1 MSARLAPGGLF
12 KKNSRLPVAASAY
25 WSMATMIALDVLHRV
40 DIGISLGWSSTDDRR
55 QFKRLMKDLLPGH
68 TVVLTKLD
76 RLARSSRDL
85 DNILHELQQLGVTP
99 RLRSASF

>member
-1 MSARLAPGGLF
+1 MTAAAYDHGHGMSARLTPGGLF
-12 KKNSRLPVAASAY
+12 KRNSQLPIAASAY

-55 QFKRLMKDLLPGH
+55 QFKRLMKDLLRGDK
-68 TVVLTKLD
+68 VVVTRLD

-85 DNILHELQQLGVTP
+85 HNVLH
-99 RLRSASF
+99 